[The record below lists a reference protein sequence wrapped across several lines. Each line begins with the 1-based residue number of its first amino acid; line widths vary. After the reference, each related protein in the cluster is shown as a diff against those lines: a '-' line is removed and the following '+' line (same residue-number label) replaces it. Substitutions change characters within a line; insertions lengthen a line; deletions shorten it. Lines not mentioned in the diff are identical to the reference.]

1 MGRREEKREAT
12 RQEILTAASELFRTN
27 GYDATSV
34 DDIVLAANVAKGTF
48 YYHFEA
54 KEDLV
59 LALQEA
65 ELKRAAEHS
74 RAKLAGGESPMK
86 VLFEFVSDA
95 SHWTEANSDLARALF
110 KQKFKMMARHHHGEG
125 GTEESPVQAGPPP
138 SIKIYFFDFI
148 MEILTAAQ
156 KRNEIRDDVATQDL
170 ARIVI
175 AVVMS
180 ARMSFLLDGT
190 QDTMAATVQRSLN
203 IVLDG
208 MKPQT

>member
-12 RQEILTAASELFRTN
+12 RQEILTAASELFRTK

-74 RAKLAGGESPMK
+74 RAKLASGESPMK

-110 KQKFKMMARHHHGEG
+110 KQKFTMMARHHGEG
-125 GTEESPVQAGPPP
+125 GSKECPMQAGPPP

-148 MEILTAAQ
+148 VDILSAAQ
-156 KRNEIRDDVATQDL
+156 KRNEIRDDIATQDL

-180 ARMSFLLDGT
+180 ARMSFLLGGT
-190 QDTMAATVQRSLN
+190 QDTMAETVQRSLN

-208 MKPQT
+208 MKPQA